1 MGLGFIKEL
10 VMVLVPM
17 IMALSVH
24 EFMHAQAAFWLGDR
38 TAKNQG
44 RLSLNPAAHIDPF
57 GTLILP
63 ALAVIS
69 HSNFFF
75 GWAKPVPVNPLNFNR
90 KVTMRTGMMLTAAA
104 GPLSNLVFAFIC
116 VAVMK
121 VLISFEVR
129 AEAVY
134 ILIWRLISINY
145 VLAFFNMI
153 PLPPLDGGKVLSGF
167 APSGLVKYLDYLEMN
182 PLISLVVFMALLGT
196 GALRLIIGPPVT
208 FLLELSLKAVGIA
221 G

>member
-1 MGLGFIKEL
+1 MGGSFLVEL

-24 EFMHAQAAFWLGDR
+24 EYMHAQAAFWLGDR
-38 TAKNQG
+38 TAMNQG
-44 RLSLNPAAHIDPF
+44 RLTLNPAAHIDPF

-69 HSNFFF
+69 HSGFFF
-75 GWAKPVPVNPLNFNR
+75 GWAKPVPVNPLQFNR

-104 GPLSNLVFAFIC
+104 GPASNIVFGFLCVILLRVLV
-116 VAVMK
+116 
-121 VLISFEVR
+121 SFEVES
-129 AEAVY
+129 EAVY
-134 ILIWRLISINY
+134 ILVTRLIGINY
-145 VLAFFNMI
+145 VLAFFNLI
-153 PLPPLDGGKVLSGF
+153 PLPPLDGGKVLAGF
-167 APSGLVKYLDYLEMN
+167 APKGVLRYLDYLEMN

-196 GALRLIIGPPVT
+196 GFLSRIIGPPVS
-208 FLLELSLKAVGIA
+208 FLIETSLKVVGL

>member
-1 MGLGFIKEL
+1 MGGGFIVDL

-38 TAKNQG
+38 TAMNKG
-44 RLSLNPAAHIDPF
+44 RLTLNPAAHIDPF

-63 ALAVIS
+63 ALAVL
-69 HSNFFF
+69 SNSSFFF
-75 GWAKPVPVNPLNFNR
+75 GWAKPVPVNPLRFNR

-104 GPLSNLVFAFIC
+104 GPLSNLVFGFFCVGLLKALVAFEID
-116 VAVMK
+116 
-121 VLISFEVR
+121 

-134 ILIWRLISINY
+134 ILVWRLIAINY

-153 PLPPLDGGKVLSGF
+153 PLPPLDGGKVISGF
-167 APSGLVKYLDYLEMN
+167 APKGLVKYLDYLEMN
-182 PLISLVVFMALLGT
+182 PLISLVIFMALLGT
-196 GALRLIIGPPVT
+196 GFLSRIIGPPVS
-208 FLLELSLKAVGIA
+208 FLLELSLKIAGIA
-221 G
+221 

>member
-1 MGLGFIKEL
+1 MGGGFIVDL

-38 TAKNQG
+38 TAMNKG
-44 RLSLNPAAHIDPF
+44 RLTLNPAAHIDPF

-63 ALAVIS
+63 ALAVL
-69 HSNFFF
+69 SNSTFFF
-75 GWAKPVPVNPLNFNR
+75 GWAKPVPVNPLQFNR

-104 GPLSNLVFAFIC
+104 GPLSNLVFGTLCVGLLKLLVAFEI
-116 VAVMK
+116 
-121 VLISFEVR
+121 E

-134 ILIWRLISINY
+134 ILVRRLIAINY

-153 PLPPLDGGKVLSGF
+153 PLPPLDGGKVISGF
-167 APSGLVKYLDYLEMN
+167 APKGLVKYLDYLEMN
-182 PLISLVVFMALLGT
+182 PLISLVIFMALLGT
-196 GALRLIIGPPVT
+196 GFLGKIIGPPVS
-208 FLLELSLKAVGIA
+208 FLLELSLKIVGIA
-221 G
+221 

>member
-1 MGLGFIKEL
+1 MGESFIVDL

-24 EFMHAQAAFWLGDR
+24 EFMHAQSAFWLGDR
-38 TAKNQG
+38 TAMNQG
-44 RLSLNPAAHIDPF
+44 RMTLNPAAHIDPF

-69 HSNFFF
+69 HSGFFF
-75 GWAKPVPVNPLNFNR
+75 GWAKPVPVNPTRFTR

-104 GPLSNLVFAFIC
+104 GPVSNLVFGFLC
-116 VAVMK
+116 VLLLR
-121 VLISFEVR
+121 VLVAFEV
-129 AEAVY
+129 ESDAVY
-134 ILIWRLISINY
+134 MLVTRLIGINY
-145 VLAFFNMI
+145 VLAFFNLI

-167 APSGLVKYLDYLEMN
+167 APKRIVEYLDYLEMN

-196 GALRLIIGPPVT
+196 GVLSHIIGPPV
-208 FLLELSLKAVGIA
+208 SLCIKWSFMIVGF

>member
-1 MGLGFIKEL
+1 MGGGFIVDL

-38 TAKNQG
+38 TAMNKG
-44 RLSLNPAAHIDPF
+44 RLTLNPAAHIDPF

-63 ALAVIS
+63 ALAVLS
-69 HSNFFF
+69 SSTFFF
-75 GWAKPVPVNPLNFNR
+75 GWAKPVPVNPLGFTR

-104 GPLSNLVFAFIC
+104 GPLSNIVFGFVC
-116 VAVMK
+116 VAILKTLVA
-121 VLISFEVR
+121 FEIES
-129 AEAVY
+129 EAVY
-134 ILIWRLISINY
+134 LLIWRLIAINY

-167 APSGLVKYLDYLEMN
+167 APKGIVKYLDYLEMN
-182 PLISLVVFMALLGT
+182 PLISLVIFMALLGT
-196 GALRLIIGPPVT
+196 GFLSRIIGPPVS
-208 FLLELSLKAVGIA
+208 FMLELSLKIAGIA
-221 G
+221 

>member
-1 MGLGFIKEL
+1 MGGGFIVDL

-38 TAKNQG
+38 TAMNKG
-44 RLSLNPAAHIDPF
+44 RLTLNPAAHIDPF

-63 ALAVIS
+63 ALAVLS
-69 HSNFFF
+69 SSTFFF
-75 GWAKPVPVNPLNFNR
+75 GWAKPVPVNPLRFTR

-104 GPLSNLVFAFIC
+104 GPLSNIVFGLFCVGVLKALVAFEI
-116 VAVMK
+116 
-121 VLISFEVR
+121 E

-134 ILIWRLISINY
+134 ILVWRLIAINY

-167 APSGLVKYLDYLEMN
+167 APKGVVKYLDYLEMN
-182 PLISLVVFMALLGT
+182 PLISLVIFMALLGT
-196 GALRLIIGPPVT
+196 GFLSRIIGPPVS
-208 FLLELSLKAVGIA
+208 FLLELSLKIAGIA
-221 G
+221 